1 MIIDIREQVC
11 KWRFFCLLC
20 ILNCLQYLQE
30 RIVLQEN
37 LKRACPTKRGI
48 KYEHVLID
56 HLLSDSASKLRFI
69 CVTPPAVP
77 FYPFSISIYRVSCHF
92 PVFDFLQWPI
102 LGGVIRCGVVSYSVC
117 KGLKVTISNK
127 INHNR
132 LLKLPRIRRPRAI
145 Y

>member
-30 RIVLQEN
+30 RILLHYKRT
-37 LKRACPTKRGI
+37 LKEVVQFNGRLNKKGTCM
-48 KYEHVLID
+48 ID
-56 HLLSDSASKLRFI
+56 HLLSDAASKLRFI

-102 LGGVIRCGVVSYSVC
+102 LGGIIRCGVVSYSVC
-117 KGLKVTISNK
+117 KGLKTYANYFSK
-127 INHNR
+127 
-132 LLKLPRIRRPRAI
+132 KTTT
-145 Y
+145 